1 MAAGIRASTAPALP
15 APTTRRVLAPALARV
30 WAVLIAPTLAYFAGF
45 CLLTYPLIWSFGSAL
60 FADDGDGLQN
70 YWNLWWVDT
79 ALTRLHQSPW
89 FTPLLHY
96 PGGVSLVGQTL
107 NPFNGFAGVV
117 LLRWLSLAET
127 YNAIVI
133 FSFVMGGLTT
143 FWLARACGGAW
154 WSSLIAGG
162 IFTFANYHFAHAQGH
177 LQLVSLE
184 WLPLFLL
191 CWLCLLERPTLWR
204 ALAAAVV
211 LLLVQLCDY
220 YYYFY
225 CVLAGALLF
234 GWQIWQATD
243 WRAWFR
249 QQSRL
254 VALGIFGLVALV
266 LTSPLPAA
274 LYLLNRRDPLSGE
287 HVPTQYSLELA
298 SLLIPGGHWRFARL
312 TEWYWARL
320 PGNIHESSVSL
331 GLAMLILLIATW
343 RLRRAL
349 GGAALS
355 YWYGTLVVFI
365 LLALGPALV
374 IGDAELH
381 FTHGLT
387 PYGLLERIFPPL
399 RLSGMPIRMVVMV
412 NLCAA
417 VICALGLPLLWRGG
431 ARRRVLVV
439 ALLALMVVEFLP
451 APLPET
457 HLALPA
463 YYAVLQQRPDHFA
476 VIDLATDQYHALAYQ
491 TMHGRPLASGYV
503 SRLPASVET

>member
-1 MAAGIRASTAPALP
+1 
-15 APTTRRVLAPALARV
+15 
-30 WAVLIAPTLAYFAGF
+30 
-45 CLLTYPLIWSFGSAL
+45 
-60 FADDGDGLQN
+60 
-70 YWNLWWVDT
+70 
-79 ALTRLHQSPW
+79 
-89 FTPLLHY
+89 
-96 PGGVSLVGQTL
+96 
-107 NPFNGFAGVV
+107 
-117 LLRWLSLAET
+117 
-127 YNAIVI
+127 
-133 FSFVMGGLTT
+133 
-143 FWLARACGGAW
+143 
-154 WSSLIAGG
+154 
-162 IFTFANYHFAHAQGH
+162 
-177 LQLVSLE
+177 
-184 WLPLFLL
+184 
-191 CWLCLLERPTLWR
+191 
-204 ALAAAVV
+204 
-211 LLLVQLCDY
+211 
-220 YYYFY
+220 
-225 CVLAGALLF
+225 
-234 GWQIWQATD
+234 
-243 WRAWFR
+243 
-249 QQSRL
+249 
-254 VALGIFGLVALV
+254 
-266 LTSPLPAA
+266 
-274 LYLLNRRDPLSGE
+274 
-287 HVPTQYSLELA
+287 
-298 SLLIPGGHWRFARL
+298 
-312 TEWYWARL
+312 
-320 PGNIHESSVSL
+320 
-331 GLAMLILLIATW
+331 MLILLIATW

-503 SRLPASVET
+503 SRLPASVETHDQTVAGLVRAARYDVLYEQDHFGYLIAPTDDPQPCAAVIYRDQVATVYDLAGCASR